1 MKKNFIICPFNS
13 NHKIQSSKLEHH
25 ILKSHP
31 NEQNQLLYCVNNAS
45 CKFFKK
51 DKEKHFMKCIDCMKK
66 YTPNNYSQITLNDS
80 ELSKKMEYEKTF
92 ISDPLN
98 VTSIKQFIKEN
109 SSEEKEKSKNEEFRK
124 EIINETIIV

>member
-1 MKKNFIICPFNS
+1 
-13 NHKIQSSKLEHH
+13 
-25 ILKSHP
+25 
-31 NEQNQLLYCVNNAS
+31 
-45 CKFFKK
+45 
-51 DKEKHFMKCIDCMKK
+51 MKK
-66 YTPNNYSQITLNDS
+66 YKPNNYSQITLNDS